1 MKKFVVALALTL
13 IPTIAAGS
21 TFLQFSQVLF
31 NTPWTIVN
39 GTTITATNV
48 QVNVTF
54 DSSFCLVAGCGGL
67 GNGVYLLNFSATDT
81 GAAVNNAGI
90 ISQDFAGFI
99 SFTSLIGAINLL
111 TVNFSDELSG
121 SAGGSN
127 PTLNSSQPPDIFT
140 GSSAVFDPLKL
151 GVPRGFALSFSNWLP
166 GLSIVGG
173 NVGSATAD
181 ATGTFNATQTVI
193 PEPASLFLFGAG
205 LLAITRRLRS
215 EKNSANR

>member
-1 MKKFVVALALTL
+1 MKKLVLILALSL
-13 IPTIAAGS
+13 IPSVAMGS
-21 TFLQFSQVLF
+21 TFLQFNQVLF
-31 NTPWTIVN
+31 NTPWNIVN

-48 QVNVTF
+48 QVNVNF
-54 DSSFCLVAGCGGL
+54 DEGFCLVVGCGGVTD
-67 GNGVYLLNFSATDT
+67 GVFLLNFSATDT

-99 SFTSLIGAINLL
+99 SFTSLIGGINLL

-140 GSSAVFDPLKL
+140 GSSDVFDPLKL
-151 GVPRGFALSFSNWLP
+151 GVPRGFALSFSNWFP

-173 NVGSATAD
+173 NIGSATAD
-181 ATGTFNATQTVI
+181 ATGTFNAQNVI
-193 PEPASLFLFGAG
+193 PEPASLILVG
-205 LLAITRRLRS
+205 LGLMTISRRMRS
-215 EKNSANR
+215 IK